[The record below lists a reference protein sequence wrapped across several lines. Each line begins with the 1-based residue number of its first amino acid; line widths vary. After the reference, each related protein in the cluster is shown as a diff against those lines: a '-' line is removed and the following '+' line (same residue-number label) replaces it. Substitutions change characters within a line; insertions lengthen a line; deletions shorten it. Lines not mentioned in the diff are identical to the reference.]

1 MYIAVI
7 RNFHHEGFARDYTWA
22 LSILSSLNY
31 LAIRDKTVVL
41 ISDLTLIKNIYIFL
55 GHHHSKETKDGHTEE
70 SIWAKTRNAMQR
82 YNSQRRKDF
91 QWEKLD
97 EEAAQYD
104 FSQAYQ
110 SGMYVYN
117 ILYLKNFPSSLREV
131 SMTLKMG

>member
-1 MYIAVI
+1 
-7 RNFHHEGFARDYTWA
+7 
-22 LSILSSLNY
+22 
-31 LAIRDKTVVL
+31 
-41 ISDLTLIKNIYIFL
+41 
-55 GHHHSKETKDGHTEE
+55 
-70 SIWAKTRNAMQR
+70 MQR

-104 FSQAYQ
+104 FPQAYQ
-110 SGMYVYN
+110 SGMHGYN

>member
-1 MYIAVI
+1 
-7 RNFHHEGFARDYTWA
+7 
-22 LSILSSLNY
+22 
-31 LAIRDKTVVL
+31 
-41 ISDLTLIKNIYIFL
+41 
-55 GHHHSKETKDGHTEE
+55 
-70 SIWAKTRNAMQR
+70 MQR

-110 SGMYVYN
+110 SGTYGYN